1 MEEQL
6 SLQVFFENPFWVG
19 VFERRAGG
27 QLRVCRVVFGPE
39 PSDAEIYL
47 FILKH
52 FDTLRFSPAVAD
64 TARRPAANPKR
75 LQRQARQAV
84 AGSGLG
90 TKAQQALQ
98 LQREQQKTQRTQ
110 TTRAQ
115 REAEAARRFMLRQQ
129 KRKEKHRGH

>member
-6 SLQVFFENPFWVG
+6 SLQVFFEGPFWVG

-27 QLRVCRVVFGPE
+27 RLRVCRVVFGPE
-39 PSDAEIYL
+39 PSDAEVYA

-52 FDTLRFSPAVAD
+52 FDSLRFSPAVAD
-64 TARRPAANPKR
+64 TVRPPAANPKR

-98 LQREQQKTQRTQ
+98 LQREQQKTQRTE

-115 REAEAARRFMLRQQ
+115 REAEAARRFRMRQQ